1 MRPMLVMLT
10 SILFSTTVIAGNSQ
24 IEKTQVV
31 AFFHH
36 LLEKFNNENVVEYEK
51 LFLVPHARH
60 LSDKVSLIT
69 DESVPLVDFAKLK
82 EAGWDQSVMRSV
94 DLLFSSSSKAF
105 VNVHWTRL
113 NAEKEVVQNF
123 TAFYTLVKIQEKLRI
138 AYIAATS
145 TPLSIGVTEKQREH

>member
-51 LFLVPHARH
+51 LF
-60 LSDKVSLIT
+60 
-69 DESVPLVDFAKLK
+69 
-82 EAGWDQSVMRSV
+82 
-94 DLLFSSSSKAF
+94 
-105 VNVHWTRL
+105 
-113 NAEKEVVQNF
+113 
-123 TAFYTLVKIQEKLRI
+123 
-138 AYIAATS
+138 
-145 TPLSIGVTEKQREH
+145 